1 MTLHVEALPFKVWRD
16 HITHMIYTA
25 DYKHNEDNRN
35 ITSRIR
41 DKLAYFEDKLP
52 RLKEVTSILE
62 IALWKMKI
70 NNYCL
75 DENTTRSQ
83 KKVKIEE
90 SDIRSKCRIT
100 CGADVV
106 IGHVLPFLITA

>member
-1 MTLHVEALPFKVWRD
+1 VEALAFKVWRD
-16 HITHMIYTA
+16 HITNMIYTA
-25 DYKHNEDNRN
+25 DYKHNKDNRG

-41 DKLAYFEDKLP
+41 DKLVYFEDELQK
-52 RLKEVTSILE
+52 LKEATTMLE
-62 IALWKMKI
+62 LALWKMKI
-70 NNYCL
+70 HGNNL
-75 DENTTRSQ
+75 EENMTRSQ
-83 KKVKIEE
+83 KKVKIEV